1 MNRYEFVR
9 EIAARTGLFIKDAKL
24 FEEAFEQIVTEKMLE
39 GERVNLYGFGTFKP
53 TAYKTRDIYY
63 PANGETHEKEA
74 WNSAKFH
81 CGKDLLRMLNN
92 QPTEEI

>member
-9 EIAARTGLFIKDAKL
+9 EIAARTGLYIKDVKL
-24 FEEAFEQIVTEKMLE
+24 FEEAFEKIVTEKMLE

-53 TAYKTRDIYY
+53 TTYKTRDVYY

-74 WNSAKFH
+74 WNGTKFQ
-81 CGKDLLRMLNN
+81 CGTILHSMLNQ
-92 QPTEEI
+92 QPTEKI